1 VSWLGLDWVADK
13 SVDSVDSQRPRR
25 LQPLAVLWIS
35 LWNMWVDWH
44 AMPLARQIAA
54 VNANV
59 FDSQ

>member
-1 VSWLGLDWVADK
+1 
-13 SVDSVDSQRPRR
+13 VDSVDSQRPRR

-35 LWNMWVDWH
+35 LWNMWVDWR
-44 AMPLARQIAA
+44 ATALARQDTA